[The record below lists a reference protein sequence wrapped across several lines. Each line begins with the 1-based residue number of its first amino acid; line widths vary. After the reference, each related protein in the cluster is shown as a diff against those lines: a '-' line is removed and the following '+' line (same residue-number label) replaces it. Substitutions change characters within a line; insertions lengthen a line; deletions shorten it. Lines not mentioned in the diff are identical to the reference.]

1 MLPEFNPFKY
11 NSFPVNAA
19 LQSSLLAR
27 SLQQQLTRTTRDDRL
42 VDLPPILT
50 FQSVVDFTTEAGAVT
65 EQSRALGLVYPRDVF
80 SLSHVAVPFPTGD
93 GVYGM
98 EPDPSEHFRVNL
110 GAMAARGERGALIV
124 SLDFVSRTASNPGSA
139 LYTTA
144 FLIYADDAR
153 FSQALAAA

>member
-1 MLPEFNPFKY
+1 MIGITRFARFAGLLGVPVLFPAFAKAAWLSVLPEFNPFKY

-65 EQSRALGLVYPRDVF
+65 EQSRAWGLVYPSDLF
-80 SLSHVAVPFPTGD
+80 SLSHVAVPFPMSD
-93 GVYGM
+93 GVYEM
-98 EPDPSEHFRVNL
+98 EPDPSEHFGVNL
-110 GAMAARGERGALIV
+110 GAMAARE
-124 SLDFVSRTASNPGSA
+124 SA
-139 LYTTA
+139 
-144 FLIYADDAR
+144 AR
-153 FSQALAAA
+153 